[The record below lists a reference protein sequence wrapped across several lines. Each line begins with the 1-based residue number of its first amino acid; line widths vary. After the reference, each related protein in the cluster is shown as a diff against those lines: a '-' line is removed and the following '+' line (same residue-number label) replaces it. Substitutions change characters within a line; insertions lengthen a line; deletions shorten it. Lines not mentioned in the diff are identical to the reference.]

1 MEGRRTNQPMLNLLA
16 NFPMRPPV
24 ASEQA
29 ADVDNLFF
37 AITALLVFFT
47 MVVVVIIVVLAV
59 KYRKGSKASRKNPMS
74 SHIGLELTWSVIPL
88 LMAIGIFAWST
99 KGFLKQRAIPDDAME
114 IFVVGKQWMWHIQHS
129 NGIRENNELTVPV
142 NTPVKLT
149 MISQDVLHSMYLPA
163 FRTQYHVVPGRYTDL
178 WFTATKVGTYNMVC
192 AMHCGT
198 QHSEM
203 VGKVHVLSESD
214 YSEWLASGGD
224 RFKPEVRSM
233 EESGSQLFVSKGC
246 FNCHTSVDNERGPT
260 LKGLIG
266 RQRKFADGGSHIAD
280 EQYVRESILEPWE
293 RLTFGYRD
301 TMPAYKG
308 QLTEEQVLQ
317 LMAFMKS
324 DGAMASV
331 EGDGEKAQFERED
344 LPNAPGPNSPDNATR
359 IANEKKSASASQFKS
374 TGGGN

>member
-1 MEGRRTNQPMLNLLA
+1 MQYLLA

-24 ASEQA
+24 ASENA
-29 ADVDNLFF
+29 VEYDLLFF

-47 MVVVVIIVVLAV
+47 VLVVVIIAVLAV
-59 KYRKGSKASRKNPMS
+59 RYRKGSKASRKNPMS
-74 SHIGLELTWSVIPL
+74 SHIGLELLWSVIPL
-88 LMAIGIFAWST
+88 FMAIGVFAWGTS
-99 KGFLKQRAIPDDAME
+99 GFLKQRAIPDDAME
-114 IFVVGKQWMWHIQHS
+114 IYVIGKQWMWHIEHM

-142 NTPVKLT
+142 NTPIKLT

-203 VGKVHVLSESD
+203 VGQVHVLSPSD
-214 YSEWLASGGD
+214 YSKWLENNGN

-233 EESGSQLFVSKGC
+233 EESGALLFVSKGC
-246 FNCHTSVDNERGPT
+246 LNCHTSVDNERAPT

-266 RQRKFADGGSHIAD
+266 RQRRFADGGSHVAD

-293 RLTFGYRD
+293 RLTYGYRN

-308 QLTEEQVLQ
+308 QLTEEQVNH
-317 LMAFMKS
+317 LMAFIKS
-324 DGAMASV
+324 EGDLEGALS
-331 EGDGEKAQFERED
+331 DGEKARFERED
-344 LPNAPGPNSPDNATR
+344 LPKAPGPSSPDNTTR
-359 IANEKKSASASQFKS
+359 IANEKKSASASQFNK
-374 TGGGN
+374 TGGDN